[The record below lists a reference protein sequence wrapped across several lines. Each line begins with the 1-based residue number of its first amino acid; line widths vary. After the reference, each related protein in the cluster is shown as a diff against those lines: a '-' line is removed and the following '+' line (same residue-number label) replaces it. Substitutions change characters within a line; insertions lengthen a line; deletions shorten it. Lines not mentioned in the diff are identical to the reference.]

1 MDLTRVDRE
10 LAQLTTVP
18 IPARPSVDELVA
30 RARRRHRRRAMA
42 AALAGTVVVT
52 LIGAGAFALARDDE
66 TRLTAD
72 GPATTA
78 DASVAGEA
86 TVPDVVGS
94 TVGQARRTMSDAG
107 LVLSVS
113 PGDPAVD
120 GALIVATEPGPGSD
134 VSRGA
139 VVGAWTALPDPP
151 FDVEC
156 PTARHP
162 RGASGA
168 DALPELNS
176 ISRLAAEDALISW
189 RIQLRQQALDS
200 GESDPAEI
208 YLGIWDRWAYSGS
221 GASVSVAPAEG
232 FQIIVVLG
240 DVNGCPAAPEFRGV
254 PVTYVVAPIEEWA
267 GGGTSDKK
275 PPPTSTTAGTRSLS
289 GLRLSFDGLGPIEI
303 GMTIEEAERVTNA
316 SIIEVQ
322 DFGTRCAEYRALEGP
337 EVIFVV
343 VDGRI
348 LIIGVGE
355 PVVTD
360 AGIGVGATEDEI
372 TAAYQGDTV
381 EGRRNRFA
389 IHEVGVRPSD
399 PTSEFETIFVFDT
412 VGNEVE
418 RIRTG
423 PYPEVEQY
431 DEGCA

>member
-1 MDLTRVDRE
+1 MT
-10 LAQLTTVP
+10 
-18 IPARPSVDELVA
+18 
-30 RARRRHRRRAMA
+30 
-42 AALAGTVVVT
+42 AALAGTVVIM

-72 GPATTA
+72 GPTTTA
-78 DASVAGEA
+78 DAPVVGEE

-94 TVGQARRTMSDAG
+94 TVGRARRTMSDAG

-113 PGDPAVD
+113 PGDPAVA
-120 GALIVATEPGPGSD
+120 GAVILATEPGAGSD
-134 VSRGA
+134 VTRGA
-139 VVGAWTALPDPP
+139 VVGARTALPDPP
-151 FDVEC
+151 LDVEC

-168 DALPELNS
+168 DALPEVNS
-176 ISRLAAEDALISW
+176 ISRFAAEDALLSW
-189 RIQLRQQALDS
+189 RIEMRQQALDS
-200 GESDPAEI
+200 GESEPAEI

-240 DVNGCPAAPEFRGV
+240 DANGCPAAPEFRGV
-254 PVTYVVAPIEEWA
+254 PVTYVVAPIEDWA
-267 GGGTSDKK
+267 GSGTGDTE
-275 PPPTSTTAGTRSLS
+275 PPLTSTTAGTGSLS

-322 DFGTRCAEYRALEGP
+322 PFGTRCAEYRALEGP
-337 EVIFVV
+337 EVAFVV

-348 LIIGVGE
+348 LIIQVSGPIE
-355 PVVTD
+355 TD

-372 TAAYQGDTV
+372 NAAYQGDRV
-381 EGRRNRFA
+381 VGRTNRLA
-389 IHEVGVRPSD
+389 IREVGVRPSD
-399 PTSEFETIFVFDT
+399 PASEFETIFVFET
-412 VGNEVE
+412 TGNGVE
-418 RIRTG
+418 WMRTG